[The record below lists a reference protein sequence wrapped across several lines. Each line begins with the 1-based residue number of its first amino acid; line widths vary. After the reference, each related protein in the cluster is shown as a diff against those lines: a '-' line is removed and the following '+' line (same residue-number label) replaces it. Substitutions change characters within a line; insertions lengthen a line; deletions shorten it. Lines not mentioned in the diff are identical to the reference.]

1 MATPFPGMFFRH
13 VREMP
18 AGRFPLPSHALQYPY
33 GFFQRKRLKKC
44 ESLLKNRKSALNYT
58 EYEHL
63 TRVSQ
68 ELPVDFNTDNLLQ
81 KIITPPL
88 VTEND
93 AYLLKFAENEDEILA
108 AQRLR
113 YRVFNCEQNRGLD
126 SAKNDEFDRDE
137 FDEGAAHLIVFD
149 KGNGMPIGTYRA
161 IGQPGNAP
169 DKMYSA
175 REYEVNGIERYLPQI
190 IEVGRSCVDKDYRN
204 GAVVAFL
211 WSGMAAITLRSGCR
225 YLCGCVSLEDA
236 CPPVAWAVYQSLRD
250 KGLFFPDVDFK
261 PRQRFSFQ
269 RPAQTEIDSI
279 LNDRAQ
285 LRAAMPPL
293 LKGYITI
300 GAKLLG
306 EPAFDYEFGSIDLPV
321 MVDMWRLP
329 DRYHK
334 HFFPNI
340 TFPGD

>member
-1 MATPFPGMFFRH
+1 M
-13 VREMP
+13 
-18 AGRFPLPSHALQYPY
+18 
-33 GFFQRKRLKKC
+33 
-44 ESLLKNRKSALNYT
+44 
-58 EYEHL
+58 
-63 TRVSQ
+63 
-68 ELPVDFNTDNLLQ
+68 DFNTDNLLQ

-93 AYLLKFAENEDEILA
+93 AYLLKFAENEDEIFA
-108 AQRLR
+108 AQKLR

-126 SAKNDEFDRDE
+126 SAKDAEFDRDE

-149 KGNGMPIGTYRA
+149 KANGMPIGTYRA
-161 IGQPGNAP
+161 IGQPGNDP
-169 DKMYSA
+169 EKMYSA
-175 REYEVNGIERYLPQI
+175 REYEVNGIERYVPQI

-225 YLCGCVSLEDA
+225 YLCGCVSLEDVQPA
-236 CPPVAWAVYQSLRD
+236 VAWAVYESLLD
-250 KGLFFPDVDFK
+250 KGLFFPDVHFRARDKFK
-261 PRQRFSFQ
+261 FQ
-269 RPAQTEIDSI
+269 RPDDAEIARVRNDSAI
-279 LNDRAQ
+279 LRD
-285 LRAAMPPL
+285 AMPPL

-306 EPAFDYEFGSIDLPV
+306 EPAFDYEFGSVDLPV

-329 DRYHK
+329 ERYHK

>member
-1 MATPFPGMFFRH
+1 M
-13 VREMP
+13 
-18 AGRFPLPSHALQYPY
+18 
-33 GFFQRKRLKKC
+33 
-44 ESLLKNRKSALNYT
+44 
-58 EYEHL
+58 
-63 TRVSQ
+63 
-68 ELPVDFNTDNLLQ
+68 DFNTDNLLQ
-81 KIITPPL
+81 KITTPPL

-93 AYLLKFAENEDEILA
+93 AYLLKFAENEDEILS
-108 AQRLR
+108 AQKLR

-126 SAKNDEFDRDE
+126 SAKDAEFDRDE

-149 KGNGMPIGTYRA
+149 KASGLPIGTYRA
-161 IGQPGNAP
+161 IGQPGNDPAR
-169 DKMYSA
+169 MYSA

-190 IEVGRSCVDKDYRN
+190 IEVGRSCVAKDYRN

-236 CPPVAWAVYQSLRD
+236 RPAVAWAVYQSLRD

-261 PRQRFSFQ
+261 PRPQFSFPHPDKADIE
-269 RPAQTEIDSI
+269 RV
-279 LNDRAQ
+279 LNDKEQ
-285 LRAAMPPL
+285 LREAMPPL

-306 EPAFDYEFGSIDLPV
+306 EPAYDYEFGSIDLPV
-321 MVDMWRLP
+321 MVDMWHLP
-329 DRYHK
+329 ERYRK
-334 HFFPNI
+334 HFLPNT

>member
-1 MATPFPGMFFRH
+1 M
-13 VREMP
+13 
-18 AGRFPLPSHALQYPY
+18 
-33 GFFQRKRLKKC
+33 
-44 ESLLKNRKSALNYT
+44 
-58 EYEHL
+58 
-63 TRVSQ
+63 
-68 ELPVDFNTDNLLQ
+68 DFNTDNLLQ

-93 AYLLKFAENEDEILA
+93 AYLLKFAENEDEIFA
-108 AQRLR
+108 AQKLR

-126 SAKNDEFDRDE
+126 SAKDAEFDRDE

-149 KGNGMPIGTYRA
+149 KANGTPIGTYRA
-161 IGQPGNAP
+161 IGQPGNDP
-169 DKMYSA
+169 EKMYSA
-175 REYEVNGIERYLPQI
+175 REYEVNGIERYVPKI
-190 IEVGRSCVDKDYRN
+190 IEVGRSCVDKDYRS
-204 GAVVAFL
+204 GAVVTFL
-211 WSGMAAITLRSGCR
+211 WIGMAAITLRSGCR

-236 CPPVAWAVYQSLRD
+236 QPAIAWAVYESLRAQ
-250 KGLFFPDVDFK
+250 GLYFPDVDFK
-261 PRQRFSFQ
+261 PRPQFSFPHPD
-269 RPAQTEIDSI
+269 RAEIDGI
-279 LNDRAQ
+279 LNDSAR

>member
-1 MATPFPGMFFRH
+1 M
-13 VREMP
+13 
-18 AGRFPLPSHALQYPY
+18 
-33 GFFQRKRLKKC
+33 
-44 ESLLKNRKSALNYT
+44 
-58 EYEHL
+58 
-63 TRVSQ
+63 
-68 ELPVDFNTDNLLQ
+68 DFNTDNLLQ

-93 AYLLKFAENEDEILA
+93 AYLLKFAENDDEVFA
-108 AQRLR
+108 AQKLR

-126 SAKNDEFDRDE
+126 SAKDAEFDRDE
-137 FDEGAAHLIVFD
+137 FDDGAAHLIVFD
-149 KGNGMPIGTYRA
+149 KSNGMPIGTYRA
-161 IGQPGNAP
+161 IGQQGNDP
-169 DKMYSA
+169 EKMYSA
-175 REYEVNGIERYLPQI
+175 REYEVNGIERYVPRI
-190 IEVGRSCVDKDYRN
+190 IEVGRSCVDRDYRD
-204 GAVVAFL
+204 GAVVTLL
-211 WSGMAAITLRSGCR
+211 WMGMAAITLRSGCR

-236 CPPVAWAVYQSLRD
+236 QPAVAWAVYESLRE

-261 PRQRFSFQ
+261 PRPQFSF
-269 RPAQTEIDSI
+269 PHPDEMEIKSI
-279 LNDRAQ
+279 LNDRAR

>member
-1 MATPFPGMFFRH
+1 MRQ
-13 VREMP
+13 
-18 AGRFPLPSHALQYPY
+18 PL
-33 GFFQRKRLKKC
+33 LKKEEMELHYKKINSHGTC
-44 ESLLKNRKSALNYT
+44 LQES
-58 EYEHL
+58 
-63 TRVSQ
+63 
-68 ELPVDFNTDNLLQ
+68 PVDFNTDNLLQ
-81 KIITPPL
+81 KITNPPL
-88 VTEND
+88 VTENES
-93 AYLLKFAENEDEILA
+93 YLLKFAENRDEIFA

-126 SAKNDEFDRDE
+126 SANDAQFDSDE
-137 FDEGAAHLIVFD
+137 FDEGAAHLIVFE
-149 KGNGMPIGTYRA
+149 KAGGQPIGTYRA
-161 IGQPGNAP
+161 IGQPGLAP
-169 DKMYSA
+169 EKMYSA
-175 REYEVNGIERYLPQI
+175 REYYVNGIEPYLPQI

-225 YLCGCVSLEDA
+225 YLCGCVSLEDSNPA
-236 CPPVAWAVYQSLRD
+236 VAWAVYEHLLG
-250 KGLFFPDVDFK
+250 KGLSFPDVNFK
-261 PRQRFSFQ
+261 PREKFTFPHPSE
-269 RPAQTEIDSI
+269 AEIGAI
-279 LNDRAQ
+279 LNDRM
-285 LRAAMPPL
+285 RIREAMPPL